1 MEIRLGHWSLQL
13 EFALTALLV
22 VATVLRDL
30 THRRRRNRAW
40 PDDLD
45 AYLKP
50 YPHPAG
56 IHSLSCIVA
65 GLILTLGVY
74 QIVQPE
80 GSVTLTGLTGA
91 ATLNAAAAATFF
103 LAYRAWSL
111 ALAELGMALV
121 TVAIARLA
129 LGLAGLFTDR
139 AHAVEYADR
148 MPVIFNAVI
157 FALAIMAA
165 LWFWMSRFWD
175 QQLLDGVPWTTTG
188 RMIPLARKTGFVV
201 TAMAVLTAFQ
211 LAFWPEFVPSE
222 RGDGGAGRITASVL
236 AAMLL
241 AWIAAQQARRANSPV
256 MGGLAIAALV
266 AAFAIVLVRATQ
278 SPIRAWLLQYDAIAL
293 SLACLPILAVAEAA
307 PATRW
312 KSLAAPLWFMALL
325 ILPAAGLLT
334 LVGTSR
340 FPADWVRPLTLGI
353 LGGVYILAGT
363 REGRRAFLFLG
374 GVIWIAGLIV
384 LFRVYFR
391 A

>member
-1 MEIRLGHWSLQL
+1 MGNWSLRI
-13 EFALTALLV
+13 EFGLTALLV

-30 THRRRRNRAW
+30 TYRRWKNRAW

-50 YPHPAG
+50 YPRPSGLHG
-56 IHSLSCIVA
+56 LSCIVA

-80 GSVTLTGLTGA
+80 GSVTLLGFAGF
-91 ATLNAAAAATFF
+91 ATLSSAAAATFF

-111 ALAELGMALV
+111 ALAELGMALT
-121 TVAIARLA
+121 TVAVARLG
-129 LGLAGLFTDR
+129 LGLAGLFTNR
-139 AHAVEYADR
+139 AHAIEYADR

-165 LWFWMSRFWD
+165 LWFWLSRFWD
-175 QQLLDGVPWTTTG
+175 QQLLDGAAWTTTG

-211 LAFWPEFVPSE
+211 LAFWPEWVPSE
-222 RGDGGAGRITASVL
+222 RGDGGAGRMTASVL

-256 MGGLAIAALV
+256 MGGLAVAALV
-266 AAFAIVLVRATQ
+266 AAFAIVLVRSTQ
-278 SPIRAWLLQYDAIAL
+278 SPVRAWLLQYDAIAL
-293 SLACLPILAVAEAA
+293 SLACLPILALAEAA
-307 PATRW
+307 PVTRW

-325 ILPAAGLLT
+325 ILPAAALLT

-353 LGGVYILAGT
+353 LGGVYILAAT

-374 GVIWIAGLIV
+374 GILWVAALVV
-384 LFRVYFR
+384 LYRIYV
-391 A
+391 

>member
-1 MEIRLGHWSLQL
+1 MGNWSLQL
-13 EFALTALLV
+13 EIILTAVLV
-22 VATVLRDL
+22 AATVVRDL
-30 THRRRRNRAW
+30 VYRRQKLRAW

-45 AYLKP
+45 AYLLP
-50 YPHPAG
+50 YPRPAG
-56 IHSLSCIVA
+56 IHGLSCIVA
-65 GLILTLGVY
+65 GLILTLGVF
-74 QIVQPE
+74 QIVKNE
-80 GSVTLTGLTGA
+80 GSVTLTGAVGLV
-91 ATLNAAAAATFF
+91 TLSVAAAAVFF
-103 LAYRAWSL
+103 LAYREWSL

-157 FALAIMAA
+157 FALAVMAA

-201 TAMAVLTAFQ
+201 TAMAVLTSFQ

-222 RGDGGAGRITASVL
+222 RGDGGAGRITASVMS
-236 AAMLL
+236 AVLL
-241 AWIAAQQARRANSPV
+241 AWIAAQQARRANSSM
-256 MGGLAIAALV
+256 MGGLAVAALV
-266 AAFAIVLVRATQ
+266 AGFAIVLVRSTQ

-293 SLACLPILAVAEAA
+293 SLTCLPLLALAEAA
-307 PATRW
+307 PSSRW
-312 KSLAAPLWFMALL
+312 RAFAAPLWFTALL
-325 ILPAAGLLT
+325 ILPAAALLT
-334 LVGTSR
+334 LIRTGR

-353 LGGVYILAGT
+353 LGGVYILAAA
-363 REGRRAFLFLG
+363 REGRRAFIFLG
-374 GVIWIAGLIV
+374 GVIWISALVV

-391 A
+391 G

>member
-1 MEIRLGHWSLQL
+1 MGKPLGNWSLQL
-13 EFALTALLV
+13 EFALTAMLV
-22 VATVLRDL
+22 VATVARDL
-30 THRRRRNRAW
+30 AHRRRKIRAW
-40 PDDLD
+40 PDDLH
-45 AYLKP
+45 AYLMR
-50 YPHPAG
+50 YPRPAG
-56 IHSLSCIVA
+56 IHGLTCIVA
-65 GLILTLGVY
+65 GVILTLGVF
-74 QIVQPE
+74 QIVQPD
-80 GSVTLTGLTGA
+80 GSVTWTGFLGVV
-91 ATLNAAAAATFF
+91 TLSAAAAATFF
-103 LAYRAWSL
+103 LAYREWSF

-121 TVAIARLA
+121 TVGVARLA
-129 LGLAGLFTDR
+129 LGLAGLFTTS
-139 AHAVEYADR
+139 AHATEYADR

-201 TAMAVLTAFQ
+201 TAMAVLIAFQ
-211 LAFWPEFVPSE
+211 LAFWPEWVPSE

-241 AWIAAQQARRANSPV
+241 AWIAAQQARRANSPI
-256 MGGLAIAALV
+256 MGGLAVAALA

-307 PATRW
+307 PTTRW
-312 KSLAAPLWFMALL
+312 KSFAAPLWFMALL
-325 ILPAAGLLT
+325 ILPAAAMLT
-334 LVGTSR
+334 LVGTGR

-374 GVIWIAGLIV
+374 GVIWIAALVV
-384 LFRVYFR
+384 LYRVYGSN
-391 A
+391 